1 MKKLM
6 IAELAVLTL
15 ILVGMV
21 IACFGITSDA
31 FAEDPLLEV
40 PPESTSEPTE
50 EMPVESTTEFVPDW
64 PTYPASRT
72 LLAKQYFVYDCN
84 SESFL
89 TSSGTQ
95 NERVYPASITK
106 LFTAYVALQYLQPGA
121 QITAGNELDLV
132 AWGSSVAKIEK
143 GDVLTVMQLVE
154 AMLLPSGNDAA
165 YLLAAAAGRAMEQN
179 PELDAM
185 SAVEEFMKKMNA
197 LAADLGMTG
206 THFVNPDGIHDDNHY
221 MTFGDLALLGK
232 LSMENATIM
241 QYAVVPKEQV
251 TLHGETI
258 AWKNTN
264 ALVDPATPYYC
275 RYAVGLK
282 TGQTPTAGS
291 CLLSAFLYED
301 RELIIGVFGCP
312 EEEDRFDDT
321 LQLFNE
327 VVLE

>member
-132 AWGSSVAKIEK
+132 AWGSSVAKIE
-143 GDVLTVMQLVE
+143 
-154 AMLLPSGNDAA
+154 
-165 YLLAAAAGRAMEQN
+165 RAM
-179 PELDAM
+179 
-185 SAVEEFMKKMNA
+185 
-197 LAADLGMTG
+197 
-206 THFVNPDGIHDDNHY
+206 
-221 MTFGDLALLGK
+221 
-232 LSMENATIM
+232 
-241 QYAVVPKEQV
+241 
-251 TLHGETI
+251 
-258 AWKNTN
+258 
-264 ALVDPATPYYC
+264 C
-275 RYAVGLK
+275 
-282 TGQTPTAGS
+282 
-291 CLLSAFLYED
+291 
-301 RELIIGVFGCP
+301 
-312 EEEDRFDDT
+312 
-321 LQLFNE
+321 
-327 VVLE
+327 